1 MRNGRGG
8 GCGRRETPP
17 PPPPPPPP
25 LLAPAFPPLLPPP
38 HAPQG
43 SPTPLSTRRETYRH
57 SLAVTTERAGVSGAP
72 FLYTLNLACPNE
84 LWGEVEEGF
93 RQAVASF
100 ELLPPGSVY
109 VAPDQDPW
117 RFF

>member
-1 MRNGRGG
+1 MGG
-8 GCGRRETPP
+8 VRPP
-17 PPPPPPPP
+17 RPSPPHPTTCSPPRSHPCCH
-25 LLAPAFPPLLPPP
+25 PP

-100 ELLPPGSVY
+100 ELLPPGSEY